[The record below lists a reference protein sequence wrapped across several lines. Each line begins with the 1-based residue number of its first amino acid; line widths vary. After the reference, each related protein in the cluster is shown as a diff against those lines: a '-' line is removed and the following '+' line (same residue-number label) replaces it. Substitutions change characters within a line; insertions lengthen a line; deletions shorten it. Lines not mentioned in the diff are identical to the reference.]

1 MNRAPSANDFWW
13 SEHQQ
18 TCGGTFTKIKEPE
31 NYKKGTEK
39 NQVKLPADDKGT
51 CFNYMS

>member
-18 TCGGTFTKIKEPE
+18 TCGGTFTKVKEPE
-31 NYKKGTEK
+31 NYSKKGKDK
-39 NQVKLPADDKGT
+39 NVQVESQADDKGT
-51 CFNYMS
+51 